1 MSRQSEIPGTERPV
15 NKRIENAMQIL
26 SDKKKAMTRARNAHK
41 DAEVKAIEVVRE
53 ELVGEKVRS
62 YTSVDLGLTID
73 LDEVEKVK
81 LSAYHPPEEEKKR
94 SKKPEA
100 EA

>member
-1 MSRQSEIPGTERPV
+1 MAKQGEIPGTERET
-15 NKRIENAMQIL
+15 NKRIENAMQVL
-26 SDKKKAMTRARNAHK
+26 SDKKKAMTRARNSHK

-53 ELVGEKVRS
+53 ELKDEKVRS

-81 LSAYHPPEEEKKR
+81 LSAYHPPDEEKKR
-94 SKKPEA
+94 SRRPE
-100 EA
+100 